1 MQTRLIL
8 KVLGFLLIIFSVS
21 LLPPLLIGW
30 FDADGTHLVF
40 LQAWV
45 GLLLV
50 GVSMWLP
57 NRSISDELRIRD
69 GFLIVVLFWLVL
81 ALSGA
86 LPFMLSENPHMS
98 VVDAVFES
106 MSGLTTT
113 GATVLT
119 GLDELPR
126 SILYYRQQLQWLG
139 GMGIIVLAVAIAPIL
154 GVGGM
159 QIYRA
164 EVPGPSKDRLTPRI
178 ASTAKLLWFVYVILT
193 TAQTLL
199 LKLAGM
205 GWFDAI
211 CHAFYTLST

>member
-69 GFLIVVLFWLVL
+69 GFLMLFC
-81 ALSGA
+81 SGSF
-86 LPFMLSENPHMS
+86 LHFPVRCL
-98 VVDAVFES
+98 
-106 MSGLTTT
+106 LCCQK
-113 GATVLT
+113 
-119 GLDELPR
+119 
-126 SILYYRQQLQWLG
+126 ILICQL
-139 GMGIIVLAVAIAPIL
+139 
-154 GVGGM
+154 
-159 QIYRA
+159 
-164 EVPGPSKDRLTPRI
+164 
-178 ASTAKLLWFVYVILT
+178 
-193 TAQTLL
+193 
-199 LKLAGM
+199 
-205 GWFDAI
+205 
-211 CHAFYTLST
+211 